1 MYLNGDGLG
10 KATHMSLFVVVMK
23 SPWDALLRW
32 PFKQKIT
39 LLLYDQNF
47 RAHIIDAFK
56 PDDSN
61 PSFRRPENMMN
72 IASGSSLFV
81 PLCMLSAE
89 ENHENAYIKEDRLYV
104 KVIIDCADL
113 PSLDHAK

>member
-1 MYLNGDGLG
+1 
-10 KATHMSLFVVVMK
+10 MSLFVVVMR

-61 PSFRRPENMMN
+61 PSFRRPENLMN

-81 PLCMLSAE
+81 PLCMLRPE
-89 ENHENAYIKEDRLYV
+89 ENQENAYIKEDRLYV
-104 KVIIDCADL
+104 KVIIDCANL
-113 PSLDHAK
+113 PSLDHAQ

>member
-10 KATHMSLFVVVMK
+10 KSTHLSLFVVMMR
-23 SPWDALLRW
+23 SNWDPVLRW

-56 PDDSN
+56 PDESN

-81 PLCMLSAE
+81 PLCLLSQE
-89 ENHENAYIKEDRLYV
+89 ENNENAYIKEDMLFI

-113 PSLDHAK
+113 PSLEHAK